1 MRLGV
6 PPSREAA
13 EGERANRAQRDYACA
28 VNMPSKRVAS
38 PPAPASV
45 RGAGL
50 IVAAQGVTGV
60 VVATVL
66 LLRGLCGADQRVV
79 NGFGTALWFVLVG
92 GAVLSAGCALLFGR
106 RWGRGLAV
114 FVELLLLPVAWY
126 LTVGSD
132 RPLVGIPV
140 GVLALTALALL
151 LSPAAVRW
159 FRDGDQHGPANPANS
174 ANSGPDSR

>member
-1 MRLGV
+1 VNV
-6 PPSREAA
+6 PR
-13 EGERANRAQRDYACA
+13 
-28 VNMPSKRVAS
+28 KRVVPS
-38 PPAPASV
+38 PAPASV

-50 IVAAQGVTGV
+50 IVAVQGATGV
-60 VVATVL
+60 VVAAVL
-66 LLRGLCGADQRVV
+66 LLRGLGGADQRVV
-79 NGFGTALWFVLVG
+79 NGFGTALWFVLIG

-114 FVELLLLPVAWY
+114 FAELLLLPVAWY
-126 LTVGSD
+126 LTVGSH

-140 GVLALTALALL
+140 GVMALTALALV

-159 FRDGDQHGPANPANS
+159 VSGGDHRGPASS